1 MLRPSRSVLY
11 AGLAVGVIAVTLA
24 RTAAR
29 NPRFRH
35 WFQRTPAAPAAP
47 ANHDREIAE
56 TNKTLHALDD
66 SARAKADFANA
77 VTWDRAAGPDPYALK
92 EIATS
97 GFLVGIL
104 RGADAV
110 VVLDRSLREIQRLP
124 APRSPVALAVNG
136 DSVLVAGEL
145 ATDVARFRWAG
156 GRLEPAGTSAID
168 GVRAIRGITFGPGNW
183 VYLIEEQRGRL
194 IALELDASSR
204 DRLVFRRR
212 REIAVGNG
220 PIRMARVRD
229 RLIVDCLL
237 DHALVIQ
244 RLEAS
249 GALAD
254 EPPIR
259 IVLDGPIWSFAAAIW
274 SREND
279 DSDRF
284 LRIAVGAAEDHPLD
298 RTIGA
303 FGYVDSFLYVYGVA
317 LAEGRAWR
325 TDTVNLG
332 ERGVVLPKALL
343 LNGATVR
350 VSGYGTDKLCEM
362 SLDDSRDARLP
373 RGETVTD
380 LVPGTN
386 DVVERSDG
394 ALIFADPLLDA
405 WVEIAKP
412 GDKPTIVPVPAAAP
426 RDPVVRL
433 GEALIF
439 TTLMAPWARSDGPL
453 SRFTCETCH
462 FEGYG
467 DGRIHHTGRGDVH
480 AVTKPLLGL
489 FNNRPHFSRALDPD
503 LVSVAFNEFRVANAR
518 TDHDPWFR
526 LHVADAPWLASL
538 GVGDELLSPE
548 RLREAFMRFLMAFNH
563 RPNPST
569 LARSAFTADERAGA
583 RAFRDRCESCHEARL
598 SSDVA
603 GSRVPFERWE
613 SLVLTHDAPI
623 VWGKDQYNQ
632 SGVVPYVHPEGA
644 RIPSLRRLYKKH
656 PYFTNGSAKDLPS
669 VLDRARFGDGTFW
682 HETPDG
688 QSDAET
694 TRLDAREQKAL
705 LAFLDLL

>member
-11 AGLAVGVIAVTLA
+11 AGLAAGVIAVTLA
-24 RTAAR
+24 RTGVR
-29 NPRFRH
+29 NGRLRH
-35 WFQRTPAAPAAP
+35 WLHRTPAAPAAP
-47 ANHDREIAE
+47 AGHDREIAE
-56 TNKTLHALDD
+56 TNKALHALDD
-66 SARAKADFANA
+66 AARAKADFANA
-77 VTWDRAAGPDPYALK
+77 VTWVRAAGPDPYAVK

-156 GRLEPAGTSAID
+156 GRLEPAGTAALEGI
-168 GVRAIRGITFGPGNW
+168 RAIRGIAFGPGNW

-204 DRLVFRRR
+204 ARLVFRRR
-212 REIAVGNG
+212 RESTVGNG

-259 IVLDGPIWSFAAAIW
+259 IVLDGPIWSFAADI
-274 SREND
+274 SSPENN

-298 RTIGA
+298 RTIGS
-303 FGYVDSFLYVYGVA
+303 FGYIDSFLYLYEVDLDA
-317 LAEGRAWR
+317 RRAAR
-325 TDTVNLG
+325 TQAVNLG
-332 ERGVVLPKALL
+332 ERGLVLPKALL
-343 LNGATVR
+343 LSGFTVR
-350 VSGYGTDKLCEM
+350 VSGYGTDKLRQM
-362 SLDDSRDARLP
+362 RLDDTSDSGFP
-373 RGETVTD
+373 RAETVTD
-380 LVPGTN
+380 FVPGTN

-405 WVEIAKP
+405 WVEVAKP
-412 GDKPTIVPVPAAAP
+412 GDKPTIVPVPSTAP

-489 FNNRPHFSRALDPD
+489 FNNRPHFSRAGPGSRIGGVQR
-503 LVSVAFNEFRVANAR
+503 VSRGQR
-518 TDHDPWFR
+518 T
-526 LHVADAPWLASL
+526 
-538 GVGDELLSPE
+538 
-548 RLREAFMRFLMAFNH
+548 H
-563 RPNPST
+563 RPRP
-569 LARSAFTADERAGA
+569 
-583 RAFRDRCESCHEARL
+583 
-598 SSDVA
+598 
-603 GSRVPFERWE
+603 
-613 SLVLTHDAPI
+613 
-623 VWGKDQYNQ
+623 
-632 SGVVPYVHPEGA
+632 VVPAARRRRALAGGA
-644 RIPSLRRLYKKH
+644 GGRR
-656 PYFTNGSAKDLPS
+656 
-669 VLDRARFGDGTFW
+669 
-682 HETPDG
+682 
-688 QSDAET
+688 
-694 TRLDAREQKAL
+694 
-705 LAFLDLL
+705 

>member
-11 AGLAVGVIAVTLA
+11 AGLAAGVIAVTLA

-29 NPRFRH
+29 GPRFRQWLH
-35 WFQRTPAAPAAP
+35 RTPAAPSAIAS
-47 ANHDREIAE
+47 HDREIAE
-56 TNKTLHALDD
+56 TTKMLHALDD
-66 SARAKADFANA
+66 AARAKADFANA
-77 VTWDRAAGPDPYALK
+77 VTWDRAAGPDPYAMK

-124 APRSPVALAVNG
+124 APRSPVALAATG

-145 ATDVARFRWAG
+145 STEVARFRWDG
-156 GRLEPAGTSAID
+156 GRLEPAGTAAID
-168 GVRAIRGITFGPGNW
+168 GVRAIRAITFGPGKW

-194 IALELDASSR
+194 IALELDGSSR
-204 DRLVFRRR
+204 DRLAFRQR

-237 DHALVIQ
+237 DHTLVLQ

-254 EPPIR
+254 EAPIR
-259 IVLDGPIWSFAAAIW
+259 IVLDGPIWSFAAA
-274 SREND
+274 
-279 DSDRF
+279 DSGRG

-298 RTIGA
+298 RTIGS
-303 FGYVDSFLYVYGVA
+303 FGYIDSFVYLYDVDLDA
-317 LAEGRAWR
+317 RRATR
-325 TDTVNLG
+325 AAAVNLG
-332 ERGVVLPKALL
+332 ERGVVVPKVLL
-343 LNGATVR
+343 LSDATAR
-350 VSGYGTDKLCEM
+350 VSGYGSDKLLQIDLAPSPE
-362 SLDDSRDARLP
+362 RTP
-373 RGETVTD
+373 PGETVTD
-380 LVPGTN
+380 FVPGTN

-405 WVEIAKP
+405 WVEIAKA
-412 GDKPTIVPVPAAAP
+412 GGKPMIVPVPAAAP

-563 RPNPST
+563 RPNPSA
-569 LARSAFTADERAGA
+569 LGRSAFTADERAGA
-583 RAFRDRCESCHEARL
+583 RVFRDRCESCHEARL

-613 SLVLTHDAPI
+613 PLVLTHDAPI
-623 VWGKDQYNQ
+623 VWGKDEYNQ
-632 SGVVPYVHPEGA
+632 SGVMPYVHPEGA

-688 QSDAET
+688 QLDAET
-694 TRLDAREQKAL
+694 TRLDAREKKAL